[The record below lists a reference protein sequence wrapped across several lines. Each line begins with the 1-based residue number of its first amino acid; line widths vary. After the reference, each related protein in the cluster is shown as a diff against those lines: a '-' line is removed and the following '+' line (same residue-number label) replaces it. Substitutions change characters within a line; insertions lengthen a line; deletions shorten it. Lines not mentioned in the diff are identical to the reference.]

1 MHLVGPSV
9 ILSPLWYPGQTSS
22 PAVTVSH
29 LSMGCRPFL
38 FASASSPASWGLSSP
53 MPLQTR
59 QQRDSLPH
67 LVVDK
72 CLSCREGSGSRAA
85 LRCVLFRFCLVESC
99 LTMTLYLDAFVS
111 FEKFSE
117 SFLSLLLS
125 FLLQLDLHSCLFA
138 LHSACFFS

>member
-1 MHLVGPSV
+1 
-9 ILSPLWYPGQTSS
+9 
-22 PAVTVSH
+22 
-29 LSMGCRPFL
+29 
-38 FASASSPASWGLSSP
+38 

-72 CLSCREGSGSRAA
+72 CLSCREVSGSRAA

-111 FEKFSE
+111 FAKFSE
-117 SFLSLLLS
+117 SFLSPSLV
-125 FLLQLDLHSCLFA
+125 FLTA
-138 LHSACFFS
+138 T